1 MDERIKQFLMQK
13 YPDMQGDLAKEK
25 LASLESMREAVT
37 PGGGTIAINALKSLI
52 GKKSYSDYANES
64 QAKADAMIDRERKS
78 FDERIAEG
86 DNQFKRAKNTFDVAG
101 DITTRERDDDVFKR
115 ESDPNSMESQ
125 VARSLAQKMGAKT
138 GVKIPD
144 TLTAAQLKG
153 SSKALAEMY
162 NMEMRAQ
169 QDRQQAM
176 DSAAAR
182 RERMDEMALR
192 REEMKAMRDKDRVD
206 KQVEKLS
213 KDVEGAQG
221 SLGAI
226 DKIEETLGAPLEDF
240 DTSGN
245 ELKVAGKKK
254 DLPGTNIPGLG
265 RYSFYSADA
274 RKLRD
279 RASSVFNAVLKDRSG
294 AAVTTPE
301 LMRLKEEFSQGKFNT
316 EKELIEALKLYKT
329 ETQKALVN
337 RQAGYDPSAVNEY
350 EERGGRVFRPSKASS
365 ASGLT
370 LEQKRKRLEEINSKL
385 AGD

>member
-13 YPDMQGDLAKEK
+13 YPEMQDQLAKEK
-25 LASLESMREAVT
+25 FSSLENMKKAVT

-52 GKKSYSDYANES
+52 GKKTYSDYANES

-86 DNQFKRAKNTFDVAG
+86 DNQFKRAKSTFDVAG

-169 QDRQQAM
+169 QDRLQAM
-176 DSAAAR
+176 DSAGAR

-192 REEMKAMRDKDRVD
+192 REEMKAMRDKDRID

-213 KDVEGAQG
+213 KDIESGQGA
-221 SLGAI
+221 LGAI
-226 DKIEETLGAPLEDF
+226 DKIEEALGSKLEDF
-240 DTSGN
+240 EVGPRG
-245 ELKVAGKKK
+245 LMKGGKEI
-254 DLPGTNIPGLG
+254 DLPGVNVPGLG
-265 RYSFYSADA
+265 RIAVYSEKA
-274 RKLRD
+274 RDLRD

-301 LMRLKEEFSQGKFNT
+301 LQRLKTEFSEGKFNT
-316 EKELIEALKLYKT
+316 EKELIKALKLYKA
-329 ETQKALVN
+329 ETHKALLN
-337 RQAGYDPSAVNEY
+337 RQAGYDPKAVDEY
-350 EERGGRVFRPSKASS
+350 EQRGGRVFRAKKQPITEEDIDNMSIEELKA
-365 ASGLT
+365 AGL
-370 LEQKRKRLEEINSKL
+370 I
-385 AGD
+385 